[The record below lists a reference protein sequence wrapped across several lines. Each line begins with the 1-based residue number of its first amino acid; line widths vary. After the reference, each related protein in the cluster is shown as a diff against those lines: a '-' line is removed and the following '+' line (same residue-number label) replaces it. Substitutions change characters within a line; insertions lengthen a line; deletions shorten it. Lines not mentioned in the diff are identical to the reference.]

1 MGHGRGACTPEGP
14 WTGFKMDLCK
24 CVITQAVQIYGK
36 NTALPY
42 LNSLCSGSFL
52 EYFIPTLFY

>member
-24 CVITQAVQIYGK
+24 CVITQAVQIYLRK
-36 NTALPY
+36 KY
-42 LNSLCSGSFL
+42 CV
-52 EYFIPTLFY
+52 TLSKQFVLWELFGVF